1 MFDHRLKTLRN
12 GIGNAIDLAIH
23 SHDAIIVSH
32 EYNKLLAGLFKRAE
46 ECDQE
51 LQDDQK
57 KRAFSD
63 SNTSLV
69 PCWIKWHVL
78 KACQQSMYLMHFVH
92 ISLHY
97 LTFFPSFSHT
107 HTHTHTNTHTD
118 THTEVSLWH

>member
-1 MFDHRLKTLRN
+1 MNSHFEYRLNDLNFRIPFKHRLKKTLRN
-12 GIGNAIDLAIH
+12 GIGNAIDLAMH

-57 KRAFSD
+57 NRAFSD

-69 PCWIKWHVL
+69 TCWIKWHVL
-78 KACQQSMYLMHFVH
+78 KACSVTYRRL
-92 ISLHY
+92 
-97 LTFFPSFSHT
+97 
-107 HTHTHTNTHTD
+107 
-118 THTEVSLWH
+118 

>member
-1 MFDHRLKTLRN
+1 MSADKCPAHCASWHESCLMKAKKKKGLYWSKHRLKTLRN

-23 SHDAIIVSH
+23 AIIVSH

-78 KACQQSMYLMHFVH
+78 KACSITYRRL
-92 ISLHY
+92 
-97 LTFFPSFSHT
+97 
-107 HTHTHTNTHTD
+107 
-118 THTEVSLWH
+118 

>member
-1 MFDHRLKTLRN
+1 MFVHRLKTLRN

-63 SNTSLV
+63 SNTSLACFKGMFSNLPSSV
-69 PCWIKWHVL
+69 MLRNSLVL
-78 KACQQSMYLMHFVH
+78 WETRLLILCRIDVSM
-92 ISLHY
+92 
-97 LTFFPSFSHT
+97 FSG
-107 HTHTHTNTHTD
+107 
-118 THTEVSLWH
+118 V